1 MRSVTL
7 FTYRILLTGLAF
19 SACKKSY
26 LDTYPN
32 DSATVEATFA
42 TTTSAWGAVNGI
54 HRSLY
59 LQYAQQDQG
68 GQGSVMINLD
78 YMGEDLVKTGVG
90 SGWFTNS
97 YRWKSHRTVTGSTDL
112 YPYRFYYKIIHNA
125 NMILEHIDGATGPDA
140 DKRAIKGEAYVY
152 RAWAHFIL
160 VQLYGKRYDI
170 NSVPNTQPGVPLR
183 LSSSTAPLGRA
194 TVEEV
199 YTRVNTDL
207 DSAIV
212 NLATYN
218 RTFKS
223 HFNVQ
228 VAKGIKA
235 RVALTT
241 QHWADAA
248 QYATEARAGY
258 ALMSNSDYLKGFN
271 DISNTEWIWGSQQI
285 ADQTTYFYSFFAYMS
300 ANYAAADIRTN
311 PKAINAVLYRQIT
324 STDIRKQLWD
334 STGANNSFPIPANG
348 VRKQYMNRKFITATS
363 SSIGDVPNMRAAE
376 MYLIEAEA
384 KARAGDNTGAQNAL
398 YTLAVQ
404 RDPAYTRSTRTG
416 QQLII
421 EILLQRR
428 MELWGEGFRFLDLK
442 RLNLA
447 LNRNG
452 ANHDATLAEV
462 FSIPAGS
469 NMWQWL
475 IPQDEINNSNG
486 LVTQNEL

>member
-1 MRSVTL
+1 MHL
-7 FTYRILLTGLAF
+7 AKYITYHLVFIVVLF

-26 LDTYPN
+26 LDTSPT

-59 LQYAQQDQG
+59 IQYAQQDQG
-68 GQGSVMINLD
+68 GQGSVSINLD

-97 YRWKSHRTVTGSTDL
+97 YRWKSHRTVTGQTDL

-125 NMILEHIDGATGPDA
+125 NMILEHVDNATGPDA

-152 RAWAHFIL
+152 RAWAHFVL
-160 VQLYGKRYDI
+160 VQLYGKRYDS
-170 NSVPNTQPGVPLR
+170 NNAPNTQPGVPLR
-183 LSSSTAPLGRA
+183 LSSSTAPQARA
-194 TVEEV
+194 TVEAV
-199 YTRVNTDL
+199 YTQVNTDL
-207 DSAIV
+207 DSAII
-212 NLATYN
+212 NLTGYN
-218 RTFKS
+218 RTYKS

-235 RVALTT
+235 RVALTMQNWT
-241 QHWADAA
+241 AAA
-248 QYATEARAGY
+248 QYAAEARAGY
-258 ALMSNSDYLKGFN
+258 ALMNNTDYLKGFN

-300 ANYAAADIRTN
+300 ANYAASDIRTN
-311 PKAINAVLYRQIT
+311 PKAINSLLYRQIT
-324 STDIRKQLWD
+324 ATDIRKQLWD
-334 STGANNSFPIPANG
+334 STGVNTAFPIPSNG
-348 VRKQYMNRKFITATS
+348 TRKQYMNRKFLTATS

-384 KARAGDNTGAQNAL
+384 KARSGDSTAAQNIL

-404 RDPAYTRSTRTG
+404 RDPGYTKSTRTG
-416 QQLII
+416 QALII
-421 EILLQRR
+421 EIMIQRR
-428 MELWGEGFRFLDLK
+428 IELWGEGFRFLDLK
-442 RLNLA
+442 RLNLS
-447 LNRNG
+447 LNRSG

-462 FSIPAGS
+462 FTIPVGS
-469 NMWQWL
+469 NMWEWL

-486 LVTQNEL
+486 LVIQNDL